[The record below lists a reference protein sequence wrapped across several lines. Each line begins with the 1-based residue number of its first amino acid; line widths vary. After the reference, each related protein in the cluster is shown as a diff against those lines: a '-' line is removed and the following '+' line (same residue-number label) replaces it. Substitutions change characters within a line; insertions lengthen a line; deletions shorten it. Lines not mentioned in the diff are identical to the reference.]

1 MPRAISASC
10 SKEERQFEKYWC
22 INVDTPKQIK
32 CSRNTKTVNT
42 YFYFCRIVVKH
53 RLSLTMILF
62 TTFFFFF
69 FLLYDGAKAI
79 CIQYKL
85 CSKFCIFI
93 FTLVSC
99 VESSPLLWFWASAG
113 VMVHTQPRSH
123 ESTQLILATYH
134 NLPLLCSQTTILFF
148 TFSTVLNKLHELL
161 NCYLVTKSCP
171 TLLQPHGL

>member
-32 CSRNTKTVNT
+32 CSRNTKAVNT

-69 FLLYDGAKAI
+69 FYFMMEQK
-79 CIQYKL
+79 QYAFSINYVPNFAFL
-85 CSKFCIFI
+85 SLPWLAVWSPVLSCDFGHLQESW
-93 FTLVSC
+93 FTLSHV
-99 VESSPLLWFWASAG
+99 
-113 VMVHTQPRSH
+113 VMRVH
-123 ESTQLILATYH
+123 
-134 NLPLLCSQTTILFF
+134 N
-148 TFSTVLNKLHELL
+148 
-161 NCYLVTKSCP
+161 
-171 TLLQPHGL
+171 